1 MIENRFKVLYDE
13 IQKNQIENV
22 QKVNSIRDQVRDYQI
37 EIEKK
42 FMEDNHMIQERATY
56 QDLAHIREEMQV
68 FATNMNL
75 KELRRELKP
84 EVA

>member
-1 MIENRFKVLYDE
+1 
-13 IQKNQIENV
+13 
-22 QKVNSIRDQVRDYQI
+22 
-37 EIEKK
+37 
-42 FMEDNHMIQERATY
+42 MIQERATY